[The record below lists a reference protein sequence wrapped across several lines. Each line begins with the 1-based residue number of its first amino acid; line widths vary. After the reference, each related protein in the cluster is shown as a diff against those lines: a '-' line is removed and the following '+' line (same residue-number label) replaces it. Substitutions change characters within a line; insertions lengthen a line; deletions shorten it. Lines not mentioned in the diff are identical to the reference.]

1 MAEFESPFTVIF
13 TPNIRKMKA
22 LPLFVAIL
30 MVFGACQPKDSTGQ
44 IQKTQR
50 DTGITRANAYSTL
63 FFDSTAMENFM
74 AAYNAPD
81 TARSLFRN
89 FYSLRNFQYAWFDT
103 TGMAEQAQNFW
114 NLQENYLAYSGD
126 SSIYSPFL
134 QGWLDSVRNNGPAMV
149 PDSLRQKVEWA
160 LTFQFFR
167 YAAKA
172 YSGDRKLDVRNL
184 DWFIPRRKV
193 DITAMLDTLVK
204 DKGKSI
210 SSYEPVHPQYNLLR
224 EQLQRYDAI
233 QKQGGWSTL
242 APKQKKYAEGDSLN
256 DIRQIKHR
264 LFMTGDLKTEDTT
277 AVFDAALTSAVKNF
291 QRRYGLK
298 EDGTVGGGTLAEMNR
313 PIDIRI
319 RQIIVNMERIRWVPT
334 QPAGDYILVNI
345 PTFKL
350 FVYENGKQAFNM
362 NVVVGTSQNSTVIF
376 TGKLQHVVFS
386 PYWNIPPGI
395 LNKEVLPGIKRNS
408 NYLAS
413 HNMEWNGGH
422 VRQKPGPKNSLG
434 LVKFLFPNSYNIYL
448 HDTPS
453 KSLFNENKR
462 AFSHG
467 CIRVSEPKK
476 LAQWI
481 LRNEQAWTETA
492 IDNAMN
498 SGKEKYVNIKQDIQV
513 FIGYFTAYVDREGN
527 MNFRDDIYGHDKKMV
542 KKMFGK

>member
-1 MAEFESPFTVIF
+1 
-13 TPNIRKMKA
+13 
-22 LPLFVAIL
+22 
-30 MVFGACQPKDSTGQ
+30 
-44 IQKTQR
+44 
-50 DTGITRANAYSTL
+50 
-63 FFDSTAMENFM
+63 
-74 AAYNAPD
+74 
-81 TARSLFRN
+81 
-89 FYSLRNFQYAWFDT
+89 
-103 TGMAEQAQNFW
+103 MAEQAQNFW